1 MGRQIYNFCFL
12 LFLSFFVMVQ
22 EDGVNLLTVIKGTGK
37 YRRSRTINFVTDF
50 VPPSMSE
57 FKYGNDE
64 LVG

>member
-1 MGRQIYNFCFL
+1 
-12 LFLSFFVMVQ
+12 MVQ

-50 VPPSMSE
+50 LPPSMSE